1 MGKEIKRSY
10 SKGLSR
16 ANLKILLTTIV
27 TKPGDGMFEVATTHA
42 PKETKTKTKTKTE
55 TDTDTKTKATKKKT
69 TKTNAFHHGS
79 ENQKNKPIA
88 PSGKLGENGE
98 RKNKQISSGD
108 KAMMRKMSKKTKMT
122 KRTRWKKMAEFSNGR
137 KGSES
142 PRSSY
147 RRQPKKKVPIDDK
160 KSKLLKRVIAS
171 TEGDSN
177 LEKAT

>member
-42 PKETKTKTKTKTE
+42 PKATKTKTE
-55 TDTDTKTKATKKKT
+55 TKTKARKEKT
-69 TKTNAFHHGS
+69 TKTNVFHHGS

-88 PSGKLGENGE
+88 PSGKSGESGKQINT
-98 RKNKQISSGD
+98 QISSGD
-108 KAMMRKMSKKTKMT
+108 KAIMRKMSKKTKKAKMT
-122 KRTRWKKMAEFSNGR
+122 KMTKKTRWKKMTETSNGR

-147 RRQPKKKVPIDDK
+147 RRQRNKKMTTNGFGPCNGV
-160 KSKLLKRVIAS
+160 KSGQWR
-171 TEGDSN
+171 DRW
-177 LEKAT
+177 